1 MTNTGGHPAANSIA
15 ERHIAST
22 TPETPPAR
30 WRLLAAFA
38 AVYLIWGST
47 YLAIRIAIETLPPF
61 LMAAVRFACAG
72 LILYAWARLRGAPRP
87 TPAAWRATGII
98 GGLLLL
104 GGNGSV
110 VWAEQTVP
118 SGIAALMVAGVPLW
132 MVLFDWLAPGG
143 TRPAARTMVGLLLGL
158 AGLAI
163 LVGPSALRGVGPVN
177 PVGAAVLM
185 IGSVSWAAGS
195 IYARHAR
202 LPDRPLLTTGMQMLV
217 GALLLAVASVLLGEP
232 ANVAW
237 GSISPR
243 SALALLYLVVFGA
256 IVAYSAYVWLL
267 RNATAARVST
277 YAFVNPLVA
286 VLLGWGFA
294 NEPLTPQTL
303 AAAAV
308 IVAGVALITLP
319 VRGSRIRP
327 GH

>member
-1 MTNTGGHPAANSIA
+1 MTATGGHPAAHSSA
-15 ERHIAST
+15 ERLISPTASG
-22 TPETPPAR
+22 TPPAR

-61 LMAAVRFACAG
+61 LMAAARFACAG
-72 LILYAWARLRGAPRP
+72 SILYAWARLRGAPRP
-87 TPAAWRATGII
+87 APAAWRATGII

-110 VWAEQTVP
+110 VWAEQSVP

-132 MVLFDWLAPGG
+132 MVLFDWMAPGG
-143 TRPAARTMVGLLLGL
+143 ARPAPRTMVGLLLGL

-163 LVGPSALRGVGPVN
+163 LVGPSALRGAGPVD
-177 PVGAAVLM
+177 PIGAAVLVV
-185 IGSVSWAAGS
+185 GSVSWAAGS

-217 GALLLAVASVLLGEP
+217 GALFLAVASVLLGEP
-232 ANVAW
+232 GRVAW
-237 GSISPR
+237 GGVSAR

-286 VLLGWGFA
+286 VLLGWGLA
-294 NEPLTPQTL
+294 NEPLTAQTFT
-303 AAAAV
+303 AAAV
-308 IVAGVALITLP
+308 IVLGVALITLP
-319 VRGSRIRP
+319 ARGSRIRP